1 MANKRLIWDAVG
13 ERLYETGVDHGV
25 LYVMG
30 DNNTYGEGIAWNG
43 LTAVNESPSGA
54 ESTALYADNI
64 KYLNLISA
72 EEYGYTIEAYYSPEE
87 FDQCD
92 GLASPVT
99 GMTIGQQKRKMFGFV
114 YRSLIGNDTDGQDH
128 GYKLHICY
136 GCQASPSERN
146 HQTVN
151 DSPEATTLSW
161 TVTTTPVNVTGY
173 KPTASIVI
181 DSTKIDQQK
190 LTALEDVLFGKDP
203 TTMGGEDGVAPKLL
217 MPDEIITLLKAGG

>member
-64 KYLNLISA
+64 KYLNMISA

-92 GLASPVT
+92 GLASPVA

-114 YRSLIGNDTDGQDH
+114 YRSLIGNDADGQDH
-128 GYKLHICY
+128 GYKLHLCY

-161 TVTTTPVNVTGY
+161 TVSTTPVNVTGY

-181 DSTKIDQQK
+181 DSTKIDKQK
-190 LTALEDVLFGKDP
+190 LAALEDVLFGKDP
-203 TTMGGEDGVAPKLL
+203 TTTGGEDGVAPKLL
-217 MPDEIITLLKAGG
+217 MPDEVIALLKTGG

>member
-1 MANKRLIWDAVG
+1 
-13 ERLYETGVDHGV
+13 
-25 LYVMG
+25 
-30 DNNTYGEGIAWNG
+30 
-43 LTAVNESPSGA
+43 
-54 ESTALYADNI
+54 
-64 KYLNLISA
+64 
-72 EEYGYTIEAYYSPEE
+72 
-87 FDQCD
+87 
-92 GLASPVT
+92 
-99 GMTIGQQKRKMFGFV
+99 MTIGQQKRKMFGFV

-181 DSTKIDQQK
+181 DSTTIDPQK

-217 MPDEIITLLKAGG
+217 MPDEVINLLKAGG

>member
-64 KYLNLISA
+64 KYLNMISA
-72 EEYGYTIEAYYSPEE
+72 EEYGYTIEAYYSPEK

-92 GLASPVT
+92 GLASPVA

-128 GYKLHICY
+128 GYKLHLCY
-136 GCQASPSERN
+136 GCQAAPSEHN

-161 TVTTTPVNVTGY
+161 TVSTTPVNVTGY

-181 DSTKIDQQK
+181 DSTKIDKQK
-190 LTALEDVLFGKDP
+190 LAALEDVLFGKDP
-203 TTMGGEDGVAPKLL
+203 TTTGGDDGVAPKLL
-217 MPDEIITLLKAGG
+217 MPDEVINLLKAGG

>member
-72 EEYGYTIEAYYSPEE
+72 EEYGYTLEAYDSPEE

-92 GLASPVT
+92 GLASPVA

-190 LTALEDVLFGKDP
+190 LAALEDVLFGKDP

-217 MPDEIITLLKAGG
+217 MPDEVINLLKAGG

>member
-13 ERLYETGVDHGV
+13 ERLFETGVDHGV

-64 KYLNLISA
+64 KYLNMISA
-72 EEYGYTIEAYYSPEE
+72 EEYGYTIEAYYSPDE
-87 FDQCD
+87 FDKCD
-92 GLASPVT
+92 GLASPVA

-128 GYKLHICY
+128 GYKLHLCY

-151 DSPEATTLSW
+151 DSPEATNLSW

-190 LTALEDVLFGKDP
+190 LAALEDVLFGKDP
-203 TTMGGEDGVAPKLL
+203 TTTGGDDGVAPKLL
-217 MPDEIITLLKAGG
+217 MPDEVINLLKAGG

>member
-1 MANKRLIWDAVG
+1 M
-13 ERLYETGVDHGV
+13 
-25 LYVMG
+25 
-30 DNNTYGEGIAWNG
+30 
-43 LTAVNESPSGA
+43 
-54 ESTALYADNI
+54 
-64 KYLNLISA
+64 ISA

-92 GLASPVT
+92 GLASPVA

-128 GYKLHICY
+128 GYKLHLCY

-161 TVTTTPVNVTGY
+161 TVSTTPANVTGY

-181 DSTKIDQQK
+181 DSTKIDKQK
-190 LTALEDVLFGKDP
+190 LAALEDVLFGKDP
-203 TTMGGEDGVAPKLL
+203 TTTGGDDGVAPKLL
-217 MPDEIITLLKAGG
+217 MPDEVINLLKAGG

>member
-54 ESTALYADNI
+54 EPTALYADNI

-87 FDQCD
+87 FAQSDA
-92 GLASPVT
+92 LASPVA
-99 GMTIGQQKRKMFGFV
+99 GMTIAQQKRKMFGFV

-190 LTALEDVLFGKDP
+190 LAALEDVLFGKDP

-217 MPDEIITLLKAGG
+217 MPDEVINLLKAGG

>member
-92 GLASPVT
+92 GLASPVA
-99 GMTIGQQKRKMFGFV
+99 GLTIGQQKRKMFGFV

-128 GYKLHICY
+128 GYKLHLCY

-161 TVTTTPVNVTGY
+161 TVSTTPANVTGVGAEVMTDFHRLARLIAV
-173 KPTASIVI
+173 PIRPSW
-181 DSTKIDQQK
+181 
-190 LTALEDVLFGKDP
+190 P
-203 TTMGGEDGVAPKLL
+203 TTGHSATGALPLQMLRIREPTQAP
-217 MPDEIITLLKAGG
+217 EWQRRSTF

>member
-64 KYLNLISA
+64 KYLNMISA

-92 GLASPVT
+92 GLASPVA

-128 GYKLHICY
+128 GYKLHLCY

-161 TVTTTPVNVTGY
+161 TVSTTPVNVTGY

-181 DSTKIDQQK
+181 DSTKIDKQK
-190 LTALEDVLFGKDP
+190 LAALEDVLFGKDP
-203 TTMGGEDGVAPKLL
+203 TTTGGEAGVAPKLL
-217 MPDEIITLLKAGG
+217 MPDEVIALLKTGG

>member
-25 LYVMG
+25 LYVMD

-72 EEYGYTIEAYYSPEE
+72 EEHGYTIAAYYSPAQ
-87 FDQCD
+87 FDQRD
-92 GLASPVT
+92 GLASPVA

-128 GYKLHICY
+128 GYQLHICY
-136 GCQASPSERN
+136 GCQASPSARN

-190 LTALEDVLFGKDP
+190 LAALEDVLFGKDP

-217 MPDEIITLLKAGG
+217 MPDEVINLLKAGG

>member
-1 MANKRLIWDAVG
+1 MAKLVWDKTG
-13 ERLYETGVDHGV
+13 ERLYETGVSKGV
-25 LYVMG
+25 LYPIQSDGKYSKGV
-30 DNNTYGEGIAWNG
+30 AWNG
-43 LTAVNESPSGA
+43 LSTVTESPSGA
-54 ESTALYADNI
+54 ESNPIYADDM
-64 KYLNLISA
+64 KYLNLMSV
-72 EEYGYTIEAYYSPEE
+72 EELGGTIEAYMSPPE
-87 FDQCD
+87 FDECD
-92 GLASPVT
+92 GSASLAT
-99 GMTIGQQKRKMFGFV
+99 GVSIGQQKRKMFGFV

-217 MPDEIITLLKAGG
+217 MPDEVINLLKAGG

>member
-13 ERLYETGVDHGV
+13 ERLFETGVDHGV

-64 KYLNLISA
+64 KYLNMISA

-92 GLASPVT
+92 GLASPVSYPKSEIFSPRIT
-99 GMTIGQQKRKMFGFV
+99 REANFTIG
-114 YRSLIGNDTDGQDH
+114 I
-128 GYKLHICY
+128 
-136 GCQASPSERN
+136 
-146 HQTVN
+146 
-151 DSPEATTLSW
+151 
-161 TVTTTPVNVTGY
+161 PV
-173 KPTASIVI
+173 
-181 DSTKIDQQK
+181 
-190 LTALEDVLFGKDP
+190 
-203 TTMGGEDGVAPKLL
+203 
-217 MPDEIITLLKAGG
+217 TLLI

>member
-13 ERLYETGVDHGV
+13 ERLFETGVDHGV

-72 EEYGYTIEAYYSPEE
+72 EEYGYTIEAYYSPDE

-92 GLASPVT
+92 GLASPVA

-136 GCQASPSERN
+136 GCQASPSEHN

-181 DSTKIDQQK
+181 DSTKIDPAK

-203 TTMGGEDGVAPKLL
+203 TTPGGDDGVAPKLL
-217 MPDEIITLLKAGG
+217 MPDEVITLLKTGG

>member
-13 ERLYETGVDHGV
+13 ERLFETGVDHGV

-92 GLASPVT
+92 GLASPVA

-114 YRSLIGNDTDGQDH
+114 
-128 GYKLHICY
+128 
-136 GCQASPSERN
+136 
-146 HQTVN
+146 
-151 DSPEATTLSW
+151 
-161 TVTTTPVNVTGY
+161 
-173 KPTASIVI
+173 
-181 DSTKIDQQK
+181 
-190 LTALEDVLFGKDP
+190 
-203 TTMGGEDGVAPKLL
+203 
-217 MPDEIITLLKAGG
+217 

>member
-87 FDQCD
+87 FDHCD
-92 GLASPVT
+92 GLASPVA

-190 LTALEDVLFGKDP
+190 LAALEDVLFGKDP

-217 MPDEIITLLKAGG
+217 MPDEVINLLKAGG